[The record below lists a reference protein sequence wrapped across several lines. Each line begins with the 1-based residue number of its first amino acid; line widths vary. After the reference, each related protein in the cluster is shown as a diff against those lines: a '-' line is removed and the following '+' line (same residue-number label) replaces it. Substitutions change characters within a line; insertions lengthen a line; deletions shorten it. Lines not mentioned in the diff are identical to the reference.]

1 MHLLGGQP
9 ARAPEILSIRVS
21 NTVYGGVRNVL
32 IIQNTVAFVVSYHK
46 GMQNSSTAKRIFRW
60 LPQEVGDLLI
70 RYLWLVL
77 PFYQA
82 LAATSHRLAGGLP
95 LVRSPYLWST
105 ELLRQ
110 QAASSTS
117 PDPDPNSAWVL

>member
-1 MHLLGGQP
+1 MQPGPLRDYFRLLNRFRSLLLVAVHLLGGQP

-21 NTVYGGVRNVL
+21 NTVYGGVRNVF
-32 IIQNTVAFVVSYHK
+32 IIQKMVAFIVWYHK

-60 LPQEVGDLLI
+60 LPQEVGDLLV

-82 LAATSHRLAGGLP
+82 LAATGHRLAGGRP
-95 LVRSPYLWST
+95 LQRSPYL
-105 ELLRQ
+105 
-110 QAASSTS
+110 
-117 PDPDPNSAWVL
+117 